1 MTAECH
7 ISTWLSQNKDRYR
20 KIVEDRLE
28 MQKSN
33 NEQLFWKL
41 TECLFCNPTSNY
53 ATFQYLTWSFLRCI
67 LCSVPNW
74 TYFFILYSNGSFFK
88 RCSAYVFSLFW
99 QECNLFNKIWKP
111 DMVYSNSVNL
121 WFYPSD
127 GTLRTVDTAI
137 CAHFCADILFLKLC
151 IICFFW

>member
-1 MTAECH
+1 
-7 ISTWLSQNKDRYR
+7 
-20 KIVEDRLE
+20 

-53 ATFQYLTWSFLRCI
+53 TTFRYLTRSFSDLFCVLYLI
-67 LCSVPNW
+67 EHTFSYY
-74 TYFFILYSNGSFFK
+74 TQYSNGSFFK

-127 GTLRTVDTAI
+127 GTLRTVDTAF
-137 CAHFCADILFLKLC
+137 CAHFCADLLFLKLC